1 MTAYPLTSMPLLELA
16 ALFEK
21 RDVSS
26 LEVTEAFLRQIEKKN
41 GALNAYITVA
51 AQKARL
57 AARAADDQ
65 IRTGRY
71 RSKLHGIPYACKDL
85 FLTKDIRTT
94 AGSRVLSEWV
104 PDKDAEVVK
113 RLNGAGGILLGKLN
127 QHEFAYGAT
136 GINSLF
142 GIVSNPWDTTRLAGG
157 SSSGCAAAVA
167 DGLATYAIGTDT
179 GGSTRAPASLCGI
192 VGLKPTYG
200 LISTKGVIPYCWSLD
215 HVGLFGQTVA
225 DTATVFWALTRDAR
239 IEDGQPET
247 LLHLEQK
254 LSSNNLGKLRIGIPR
269 SFFFER
275 VDPEILIAVQQVIR
289 ACEGS
294 NADLKGVDLPPMD
307 CSRTVSLLI
316 QLPEMLSYHSR
327 YLPQKK
333 ELYGADLL
341 SGMAQGQ
348 FILAEHYVLAK
359 RMMQLF
365 RKQLNEIFNQ
375 VDLLITPTC
384 PIIAPAI
391 DSRMVAWEGE
401 EEPVGN
407 AITRFTSFFNLTGH
421 PAISIPCGLHSTGLP
436 MGVQIV
442 GRHFEENTLLGA
454 AHSVERS
461 VGLLKRTDVEE
472 AGNDASRQDPDAEV
486 RYPEKE
492 LSQPHEW

>member
-1 MTAYPLTSMPLLELA
+1 MPLLELA
-16 ALFEK
+16 ALLEK

-26 LEVTEAFLRQIEKKN
+26 LEVTEAFLRQIKKKN
-41 GALNAYITVA
+41 GTFNAYITVA
-51 AQKARL
+51 DQKARL

-65 IRTGRY
+65 IRNGHY

-94 AGSRVLSEWV
+94 AGSKVLSEWV
-104 PDKDAEVVK
+104 PDEDAEVVE
-113 RLNGAGGILLGKLN
+113 RLNGAGGVLLGKLN

-142 GIVSNPWDTTRLAGG
+142 GIVPNPWDATRLAGG
-157 SSSGCAAAVA
+157 SSSGSAAAVA
-167 DGLATYAIGTDT
+167 AGLAAYAIGTDT
-179 GGSTRAPASLCGI
+179 GGSTRAPAALCGI

-225 DTATVFWALTRDAR
+225 DTAAVCWALSRDVGTER
-239 IEDGQPET
+239 GRPET
-247 LLHLEQK
+247 MLHREQQ
-254 LSSNNLGKLRIGIPR
+254 LSSTNLGKLRIGLPR

-275 VDPEILIAVQQVIR
+275 VDPEILMAVQQVIR

-294 NADLKGVDLPPMD
+294 KADLKGVSLPPMD
-307 CSRTVSLLI
+307 CSRTVSLLV

-348 FILAEHYVLAK
+348 FILAEHYVHAK

-365 RKQLNEIFNQ
+365 KKQLNEIFNQ

-384 PIIAPAI
+384 PIVAPAI
-391 DSRMVAWEGE
+391 DSRIVAWEDE

-454 AHSVERS
+454 AYSLERS
-461 VGLLKRTDVEE
+461 VGSLKRTAAEDV
-472 AGNDASRQDPDAEV
+472 GNDANRQDPDTDA
-486 RYPEKE
+486 RYPER
-492 LSQPHEW
+492 SRPAA